1 MPIEIVALDR
11 GFRSTMLLWAH
22 DRFVGSDLCLD
33 SHVSKM
39 WSADDSIRDSAL
51 ACCFGFRGFGCM
63 FCEKILCDASQIAFA
78 HEEVVSFSKED

>member
-39 WSADDSIRDSAL
+39 WSADDLQSEILRWRVVL
-51 ACCFGFRGFGCM
+51 GFGV
-63 FCEKILCDASQIAFA
+63 S
-78 HEEVVSFSKED
+78 VVCFVRKYYVMLPK